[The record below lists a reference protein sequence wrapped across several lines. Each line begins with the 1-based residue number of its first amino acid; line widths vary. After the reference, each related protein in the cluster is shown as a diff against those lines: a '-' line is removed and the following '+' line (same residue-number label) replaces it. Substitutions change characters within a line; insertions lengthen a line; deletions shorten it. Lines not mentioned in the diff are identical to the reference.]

1 MGDVPVSRARSD
13 EKAGDASQEPRR
25 KRTLPQAIART
36 KPATISAFA
45 VRDRVAHSQFG
56 DGTITAIEGPKLSIT
71 FDTGGN
77 KQIIDSYVKR
87 QKK

>member
-1 MGDVPVSRARSD
+1 MSLANSAKKTGA
-13 EKAGDASQEPRR
+13 ASEIPRG
-25 KRTLPQAIART
+25 KRTLPQAIAQT

-45 VRDRVAHSQFG
+45 VGDQVAHSQFG

-71 FDTGGN
+71 FDTEGN
-77 KQIIDSYVKR
+77 KQIIDSFVKR